1 MAATRLIVRVQPR
14 ASANEIVGFDEA
26 DRLKVRVTAP
36 PADGKANAA
45 VVELLSDKLGVPKS
59 AITIERGDTARS
71 KTIRIDGLGAD
82 AVRERVSKASA

>member
-26 DRLKVRVTAP
+26 ERLKVRVTAP

-45 VVELLSDKLGVPKS
+45 VVELLSDALGVPKS
-59 AITIERGDTARS
+59 AIAIERGDTARS
-71 KTIRIDGLGAD
+71 KTIRVDGIGAD
-82 AVRERVSKASA
+82 AVRERVRTAST

>member
-26 DRLKVRVTAP
+26 ERLKVRVTAP

-45 VVELLSDKLGVPKS
+45 VIDLLSDALGVPKS
-59 AITIERGDTARS
+59 AIIIERGDTVRS

-82 AVRERVSKASA
+82 AVRERVRKASA

>member
-1 MAATRLIVRVQPR
+1 MAATRFIVRVQPR

-26 DRLKVRVTAP
+26 ERLKVRVTAP

-45 VVELLSDKLGVPKS
+45 VTELLSDTLGVPKS

-71 KTIRIDGLGAD
+71 KTIRVDGIGAD
-82 AVRERVSKASA
+82 AVRERVRAVSA